1 MKLKPYRIGYRTMKT
16 ALGAAIAIYL
26 AQLIGLEYYVSAGIL
41 TILCIQPTKKKSV
54 RAAFSRFVA
63 SIIAIGFA
71 FVFFEM
77 GAYHPIM
84 LGIMILLFIPVLVSL
99 GFSDGF
105 VSSAVILLH
114 LYDAQNLTGGLFLNE
129 VMLMAIGFG
138 TALIVNMYMPSIE
151 KKLER
156 YREDIERLY
165 STIFKETTIYLRQ
178 GESDWTGKELM
189 ESEKLLDKAKALAYQ
204 DVENHLLRHENK
216 YYHYFD
222 MREQQLQII
231 ERILPKITALPVIVG
246 QTQLVADFL
255 EDLSEHVHSGNTA
268 DQYIHKLDR
277 LKANFAAMPLP
288 DTHEKFLAMADLNA
302 IIQEMETYL
311 EIKQSYKGFHNK
323 KGLNPSPA

>member
-41 TILCIQPTKKKSV
+41 AILCIQPTKKKSV

-63 SIIAIGFA
+63 SMIAIGFA
-71 FVFFEM
+71 FVFFEL
-77 GAYHPIM
+77 GSYSPVM
-84 LGIMILLFIPVLVSL
+84 LGLMIVLFIPVLVSL

-114 LYDAQNLTGGLFLNE
+114 LYDAKNLTVGLFVNE
-129 VMLMAIGFG
+129 VLLMAIGFG

-151 KKLER
+151 KKLDK
-156 YREDIERLY
+156 YREEIERMY
-165 STIFKETTIYLRQ
+165 SSIFKETTIYLRH

-189 ESEKLLDKAKALAYQ
+189 EAEQLLDKAKALAYQ

-255 EDLSEHVHSGNTA
+255 EDLADHVHSGNTA
-268 DQYIHKLDR
+268 QQYIDKLDHV
-277 LKANFAAMPLP
+277 KANFAAMPLP

-323 KGLNPSPA
+323 KGLAVAPI

>member
-63 SIIAIGFA
+63 SMIAIAFA
-71 FVFFEM
+71 FVFFEL
-77 GAYHPIM
+77 GTYHPAM
-84 LGIMILLFIPVLVSL
+84 LGLMIVLFIPVLVSL

-114 LYDAQNLTGGLFLNE
+114 LYDAKNLTAALFLNE
-129 VMLMAIGFG
+129 ILLMMIGFG
-138 TALIVNMYMPSIE
+138 TALLVNMYMPSIE
-151 KKLER
+151 NKLAS
-156 YREDIERLY
+156 YREEIERLY
-165 STIFKETTIYLRQ
+165 SSMFKEITIYLRQ
-178 GESDWTGKELM
+178 GESDWSGKELV
-189 ESEKLLDKAKALAYQ
+189 EAEKLLDKAKALAYQ

-268 DQYIHKLDR
+268 HQYIDKLER
-277 LKANFAAMPLP
+277 VKANFAAMPLP

-311 EIKQSYKGFHNK
+311 EIKQTYKGFHNK
-323 KGLNPSPA
+323 KGLKAMPV

>member
-63 SIIAIGFA
+63 SMIAIAFA
-71 FVFFEM
+71 YVFFEL
-77 GAYHPIM
+77 GTYNPAM
-84 LGIMILLFIPVLVSL
+84 LGLLIVLFIPVLVSL

-114 LYDAQNLTGGLFLNE
+114 LYDAKNLTAGLFLNE
-129 VMLMAIGFG
+129 VLLMLIGFG
-138 TALIVNMYMPSIE
+138 TALLVNMYMPSIE
-151 KKLER
+151 NKLAS
-156 YREDIERLY
+156 YRKEIERLY
-165 STIFKETTIYLRQ
+165 SSIFKEITIYLRQ
-178 GESDWTGKELM
+178 GESDWSGKELV
-189 ESEKLLDKAKALAYQ
+189 EAEKLLDKAKALAYQ

-268 DQYIHKLDR
+268 HQYIDKLER
-277 LKANFAAMPLP
+277 VKANFAEMPLP

-311 EIKQSYKGFHNK
+311 EIKQTYKGFHNK
-323 KGLNPSPA
+323 KGLKAMPV

>member
-26 AQLIGLEYYVSAGIL
+26 AQMIGLEYYVSAGIL

-63 SIIAIGFA
+63 SMIAVVFA
-71 FVFFEM
+71 LVFFEL
-77 GAYHPIM
+77 GSYNPVV

-105 VSSAVILLH
+105 ISSAVILMH
-114 LYDAQNLTGGLFLNE
+114 LYDAKNLTMDLFLNE
-129 VMLMAIGFG
+129 LLLMLIGFG

-151 KKLER
+151 KKLDR
-156 YREDIERLY
+156 YREEVERLY
-165 STIFKETTIYLRQ
+165 STIFRETTIFLRH
-178 GESDWTGKELM
+178 GESGWTGKELM
-189 ESEKLLDKAKALAYQ
+189 ESEKLIDKAKALAYQ

-231 ERILPKITALPVIVG
+231 ERIWEFRRTEDEPVCFTLDAG
-246 QTQLVADFL
+246 AN
-255 EDLSEHVHSGNTA
+255 VHLL
-268 DQYIHKLDR
+268 Y
-277 LKANFAAMPLP
+277 P
-288 DTHEKFLAMADLNA
+288 EKSREKTDAF
-302 IIQEMETYL
+302 IQEALLPFCQDRQHIRDRVGT
-311 EIKQSYKGFHNK
+311 GPK
-323 KGLNPSPA
+323 KLKNGLT